1 MIDVEWIAKDR
12 ALRHPSILDIGKS
25 ADGVRFD
32 IRLRRGEEVA

>member
-12 ALRHPSILDIGKS
+12 APSILDIGKS
-25 ADGVRFD
+25 PDGVRFD